1 MRPYIQAL
9 MEEQND
15 LEYRISR
22 TKKTTSKFSL
32 DRQERAM
39 LMDQLHTMRRYDK
52 ILSQRILYAL
62 QEDENE
68 REKEHDEY

>member
-9 MEEQND
+9 MEEQNE

-39 LMDQLHTMRRYDK
+39 LMDQLHTMRKYDK

>member
-9 MEEQND
+9 MEEQNE

>member
-9 MEEQND
+9 MEEQNE
-15 LEYRISR
+15 LEYRISL

>member
-1 MRPYIQAL
+1 MRPYVQAL

-15 LEYRISR
+15 LEYRLAR
-22 TKKTTSKFSL
+22 TKKTTRKYKL
-32 DRQERAM
+32 DKQEKA
-39 LMDQLHTMRRYDK
+39 LLLDQIHTMRRYDK